1 MTKINE
7 ILRRAGDF
15 ELCDGVFCS
24 FANTDNTLHADRY
37 EEAERI
43 VTLVWHA
50 TGIIENG
57 GFHYLFE
64 SDFNGDLGYK
74 LTAEAFKVIGAEA
87 AYQAFTQVMSH
98 FSKGLPSDI
107 KKRLKLYEEIPEE
120 ETNRINTLF
129 WSDLKNIETQLA
141 RYIRLNSENV
151 KRILAATKKN

>member
-1 MTKINE
+1 MMTEIDE
-7 ILRRAGDF
+7 ILCRTKDF
-15 ELCDGVFCS
+15 DLCNGVFCS
-24 FANTDNTLHADRY
+24 FADRDNILHAARY

-43 VTLVWHA
+43 VTLVWHS

-64 SDFNGDLGYK
+64 SDFNGDPGYK

-87 AYQAFTQVMSH
+87 AYQAFNEIMSH
-98 FSKGLPSDI
+98 FPNGLPANI
-107 KKRLKLYEEIPEE
+107 KKRLELFEEIPDE

-141 RYIRLNSENV
+141 RYIRLHLEDV
-151 KRILAATKKN
+151 KRILKN